1 MESAVG
7 EAAVTIP
14 SKIVLSESVAGS
26 PPRTVTFR
34 RPFLLSGLDVPHP
47 PGTFT
52 VRQTRTALDV
62 SWPAFVIR
70 LSLILVDGG
79 ITRALDISRR
89 ELEDALVLD
98 AGLTH

>member
-14 SKIVLSESVAGS
+14 SKIVVFPSVSGS
-26 PPRTVTFR
+26 PSRTVTFR
-34 RPFLLSGLDVPHP
+34 RPFLLRGLDMPHP
-47 PGTFT
+47 PGTF
-52 VRQTRTALDV
+52 VLRQTRTALDV
-62 SWPAFVIR
+62 SWPAFVIS

-79 ITRALDISRR
+79 ITRALDVSRR